1 MRQDADGPP
10 SSSYTNVM
18 VLCSSFRL
26 SSDERAVLERG
37 LSFIPTPR
45 YVNRLQL
52 RQDLH
57 NYHRKLKILDF
68 FVYNSDYSHSLFTNP
83 SVWEPESNLVSAQIQ
98 TLIKQD
104 LSTFSNL
111 RVPSVNRIVRQSN
124 KIKSNIT
131 GEQQRALVGLCKLD
145 NIIIKPAD
153 KGGQIVLQDRTDY
166 LLEANR
172 QLDDT
177 NYYKKLSGPL
187 QLETQTMIRAII
199 DKLYVNKYINFKQM
213 AYLYGPA
220 NPRPRLFYLLP
231 KIHKKPESWTVP
243 FRIPVGRP
251 IVSDCGSESYR
262 IAEYIDYFLNPL
274 SHMHTSYV
282 KDTYDFVNKLRAV
295 RAPSNSFL
303 FSIDVD
309 SLYTNIETARGLL
322 AVSKAFRKFPRK
334 DRPDAEILQLL
345 EMTLTRNDF
354 EFNSNYYLQI
364 CGCAMGR
371 KYSPAYADL
380 YLADWEEE
388 AFRRC
393 AELPVVYFRYL
404 DDIFGLWA
412 GTEQSFKQFLEVLNC
427 HHPKIKLKC
436 NLQWKRVEFLDTQ
449 VFFIPVAGGKEK
461 SLATKVH
468 FKDTDRHALL
478 HKASY
483 HPRHTFRGLIKSQ
496 LIRFHRICTFPD
508 DVEEATSTLFS
519 ALKHRGYAS
528 RFLRKIKSEVK
539 QQFHNNYEYKEQFIN
554 KQLVPCVQTYSQ
566 HLHSFNLE
574 VKTHFLEAQRNC
586 EPLRDFKI
594 IMAYRRNKNLKDMLV
609 HTAVDRKSM
618 GNDPWLLSHISFIYN
633 GTSGRGHPIKN
644 IISPLVSNVIY
655 AVQCQHCRI
664 LYVGE
669 TGRALK
675 IRIMEHVNNIK
686 KGHKDNV
693 LYVHF
698 QNHGIHNF
706 KYIGLEQNS
715 LWSKNQRIRRE
726 TFLIRK
732 LGTVTPNGLN
742 ERT

>member
-1 MRQDADGPP
+1 
-10 SSSYTNVM
+10 M

-26 SSDERAVLERG
+26 SLDERAVLEKG
-37 LSFIPTPR
+37 LSFIPTPSHI
-45 YVNRLQL
+45 NRLQL

-68 FVYNSDYSHSLFTNP
+68 FTYNSDYSHLLFTNP
-83 SVWEPESNLVSAQIQ
+83 SVWEPESKLISPQIR
-98 TLIKQD
+98 TLIEHD
-104 LSTFSNL
+104 LATFSAL
-111 RVPSVNRIVRQSN
+111 KVPSVNRIVRHSN
-124 KIKSNIT
+124 KSKSNIT
-131 GEQQRALVGLCKLD
+131 EEQQRALTTLRKLD
-145 NIIIKPAD
+145 NVIIKPAD

-172 QLDDT
+172 QLNDI
-177 NYYKKLSGPL
+177 NYYKKLSSPL
-187 QLETQTMIRAII
+187 QLETQIMMRTII
-199 DKLYVNKYINFKQM
+199 DKLYLNKYINFKQL
-213 AYLYGPA
+213 AYLYGPD

-243 FRIPVGRP
+243 FKVPAGRP

-262 IAEYIDYFLNPL
+262 VAEYIDYFLNPL
-274 SHMHTSYV
+274 SHMHASYV
-282 KDTYDFVNKLRAV
+282 KDTYDFVNKLRTV
-295 RAPSNSFL
+295 KVPSNSFL

-322 AVSKAFRKFPRK
+322 AVSKAFRNFPRK
-334 DRPDAEILQLL
+334 DRPDAEIIQLL

-354 EFNSNYYLQI
+354 EFNNNYYLQT

-380 YLADWEEE
+380 YMADWEEE
-388 AFRRC
+388 AFKKC
-393 AELPVVYFRYL
+393 AELPVVYLRYL
-404 DDIFGLWA
+404 DDIFGLWT
-412 GTEQSFKQFLEVLNC
+412 GTEETFKQFLGVLNC

-436 NLQWKRVEFLDTQ
+436 SLQWERVEFLDTQ
-449 VFFIPVAGGKEK
+449 VFFIPIAGGKEK
-461 SLATKVH
+461 KLATKVY

-539 QQFHNNYEYKEQFIN
+539 QQFQNIYEHKKQPTN

-566 HLHSFNLE
+566 YLHSFNLDI
-574 VKTHFLEAQRNC
+574 KSHFVEAQGNC
-586 EPLRDFKI
+586 EALRDFKM
-594 IMAYRRNKNLKDMLV
+594 IMAYRRNKNLKDILV
-609 HTAVDRKSM
+609 HTAVDRRKT
-618 GNDPWLLSHISFIYN
+618 GNDPWLLSHIPFIFN
-633 GTSGRGHPIKN
+633 GISGRGHPIRE
-644 IISPLVSNVIY
+644 IISPQVTNVIY
-655 AVQCQHCRI
+655 VVQCQHCRI
-664 LYVGE
+664 IYVGE

-693 LYVHF
+693 LYTHF
-698 QNHGIHNF
+698 QTHGIHNF

-715 LWSKNQRIRRE
+715 LWSTNQRIRRE
-726 TFLIRK
+726 IYLIEK
-732 LGTVTPNGLN
+732 LDTVTPNGLN